1 MNTAEIQ
8 KKYEECYQA
17 IVREHEAVFQMLDME
32 QLKALIDAIVEA
44 KHIFI
49 HGTGREGISA
59 RGFAMRMAHIGK
71 PTYWLFDDTT
81 IGMHEGDLFIITDGR
96 GDVGIHRRIIEQASK
111 TGAKIAFLTC
121 LPEGNLV
128 KNYADLYLFVHAT
141 VYMADSLEDPNAPRQ
156 HDVVPTMQ
164 PMGNQYEQHL
174 YLLFDI
180 ISILVKDAMNLS
192 YDDMEGNH
200 RNIE

>member
-1 MNTAEIQ
+1 
-8 KKYEECYQA
+8 
-17 IVREHEAVFQMLDME
+17 
-32 QLKALIDAIVEA
+32 
-44 KHIFI
+44 
-49 HGTGREGISA
+49 
-59 RGFAMRMAHIGK
+59 MRMAHIGK

>member
-1 MNTAEIQ
+1 MNYIEQ
-8 KKYEECYQA
+8 YKKCYQA
-17 IVREHEAVFQMLDME
+17 ILREHEEVFQRLDME
-32 QLKALIDAIVEA
+32 QLKTFMDAIIEA
-44 KHIFI
+44 KRIFV

-59 RGFAMRMAHIGK
+59 RGFAMRLAHLGK
-71 PTYWLFDDTT
+71 QTYWLFDDTT
-81 IGMHEGDLFIITDGR
+81 VGMGEGDLFIITDGR
-96 GDVGIHRRIIEQASK
+96 GDVGIHRRIVEQASK

-128 KNYADLYLFVHAT
+128 KKYADLYLFVHAT

-156 HDVVPTMQ
+156 HDVVPTEQ

-174 YLLFDI
+174 YLLLDI
-180 ISILVKDAMNLS
+180 VSILLKDAMGQT
-192 YDDMEGNH
+192 DEEMESRH